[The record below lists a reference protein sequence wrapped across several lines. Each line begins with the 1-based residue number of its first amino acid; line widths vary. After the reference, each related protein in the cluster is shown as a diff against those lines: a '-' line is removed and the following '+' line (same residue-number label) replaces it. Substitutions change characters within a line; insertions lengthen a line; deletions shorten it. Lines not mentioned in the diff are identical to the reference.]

1 MAIKLILTDIDGTI
15 LPRGQHAVSPRTVA
29 AFHAA
34 LDAGIFVGPASGR
47 GYAWIPDFFG
57 GDTACCATAL
67 ATNGMQVY
75 VRGEKVME
83 QTLPPAALERIRQI
97 VAETPR
103 AGLLVFDELTPLLVM
118 GAVSDLSVAFPSYA
132 KKCVVTEG
140 LPDFPVVKANVFV
153 GTSADDAAALVARLN
168 AEVTELDVDRA
179 LPTYSNVQPRGWN
192 KGAAVRWLA
201 ERLGVGLDEV
211 VVFGDADNDLPML
224 TAVPNSVAVAGA
236 TPEAAAA
243 ARWHVGACEDDAVAA
258 AIEALAAGEWPFE
271 A

>member
-97 VAETPR
+97 VAETPH
-103 AGLLVFDELTPLLVM
+103 AGLLVFDELTPLLVA
-118 GAVSDLSVAFPSYA
+118 GAVSDLAVAFPSYA

-153 GTSADDAAALVARLN
+153 GTSADDAARLVARLN

-179 LPTYSNVQPRGWN
+179 LPTSSSHS
-192 KGAAVRWLA
+192 
-201 ERLGVGLDEV
+201 
-211 VVFGDADNDLPML
+211 
-224 TAVPNSVAVAGA
+224 TARY
-236 TPEAAAA
+236 TPKPAAAH
-243 ARWHVGACEDDAVAA
+243 ARSHKPVSGSTSRSHRLPKTSSAQAN
-258 AIEALAAGEWPFE
+258 AGLLHAPWSF
-271 A
+271 